1 MFVGCLEFW
10 RFGLLYVW
18 RLLLL
23 DVFVWVLGFVE
34 CVRCWCVFVFL
45 FDLLLCVVGLCLKC
59 CNVCVC

>member
-34 CVRCWCVFVFL
+34 CVRCWCVFVFI
-45 FDLLLCVVGLCLKC
+45 
-59 CNVCVC
+59 